1 MFTKTTLAA
10 AAYATAISA
19 GTATLPSAAYASH
32 NLDFSITIDL
42 GNGTLSFGDGGF
54 NPGPMSC
61 WDAKQH
67 LKDDFK
73 HVQDRDQK
81 QTPKQK
87 NDDFPTLMKYW
98 ANWSPTFRQLH
109 DGDPVIRTRQRRRA

>member
-10 AAYATAISA
+10 AAFATAISA

-73 HVQDRDQK
+73 HVQKIECNGKIYTFKVKKFNIGPWKTVKLNRN
-81 QTPKQK
+81 TG
-87 NDDFPTLMKYW
+87 NYW
-98 ANWSPTFRQLH
+98 I
-109 DGDPVIRTRQRRRA
+109 V